1 MTEKTWLEGGNLFTK
16 IKQIERDLA
25 VIDGS
30 SVSVR
35 VVFENKE
42 SHNTFEVELLKDK
55 AEEVRS
61 NIVAYYK
68 EELNKLQKEFDEL

>member
-16 IKQIERDLA
+16 IKKIERDLA

-42 SHNTFEVELLKDK
+42 SHNAFEVELLKDK
-55 AEEVRS
+55 AEELRS

>member
-55 AEEVRS
+55 AEELRS

-68 EELNKLQKEFDEL
+68 EKLNKLQKEFDEL

>member
-1 MTEKTWLEGGNLFTK
+1 MTEKTWLKGGELFTK

-35 VVFENKE
+35 VVFVNKE

-55 AEEVRS
+55 AEELQS
-61 NIVAYYK
+61 SMVAYYK
-68 EELNKLQKEFDEL
+68 EQLNELQKQFDEL

>member
-42 SHNTFEVELLKDK
+42 SHNSFEVELLKDK
-55 AEEVRS
+55 AEELRS

-68 EELNKLQKEFDEL
+68 EKLNKLQKEFDEL

>member
-16 IKQIERDLA
+16 IKQIKHDLA

-42 SHNTFEVELLKDK
+42 SHNTFEVQLLKDK
-55 AEEVRS
+55 AEELRS

-68 EELNKLQKEFDEL
+68 EELNKLQKQFDEL

>member
-42 SHNTFEVELLKDK
+42 SLNTFEVELLKDK

>member
-1 MTEKTWLEGGNLFTK
+1 MTEKTWLEGGYLFTK

-55 AEEVRS
+55 AEELRS

-68 EELNKLQKEFDEL
+68 EKLNKLQKEFDEL